1 MESKARLGRLF
12 LPRKVSIVKDVGS
25 GVNVT

>member
-1 MESKARLGRLF
+1 MEGKARLGRLF

-25 GVNVT
+25 RMNVP